1 MRKVFVVLIIMFVV
15 PAMVYAAGPPE
26 TEWPDPDETI
36 TVVVPFG
43 AGGGTDLI
51 FRELVEE
58 MNNYTEAEIIVDNI
72 GGAGSATG
80 TNEVLSLPADGY
92 TVLASGAHTV
102 TATLQGLTEGYRE
115 LEGII
120 GLNWDPFIVA
130 VHRDSP
136 WESFDELLADAA
148 DDPEALSFG
157 NAGMGGATG
166 VLTVGMNLHFDGV
179 FNVTPFDGGADLIA
193 NFLGQH
199 VDIGVFSQTEV
210 AEHMND
216 MRPLMIVHPE
226 RSTIPELSDV
236 PTYEDAGYSD
246 LDVPFGSY
254 RSLSVRA
261 GTPADRKEALA
272 DIATQAF
279 ESERFQD
286 YMRRQGLLP
295 EYSRLG
301 ELDEYFQELED
312 LFYPILEA
320 ADLLDD

>member
-15 PAMVYAAGPPE
+15 PTMVYAAGPPE

-58 MNNYTEAEIIVDNI
+58 MNNHTEAEIIVDNI

>member
-15 PAMVYAAGPPE
+15 PTMVYAAGPPE